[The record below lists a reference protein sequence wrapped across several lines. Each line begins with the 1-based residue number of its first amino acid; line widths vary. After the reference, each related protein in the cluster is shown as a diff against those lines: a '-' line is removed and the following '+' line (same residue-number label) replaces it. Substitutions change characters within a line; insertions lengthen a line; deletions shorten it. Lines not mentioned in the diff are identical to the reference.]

1 MDRQAYPS
9 DLTDAEWRLLEP
21 LLPAPSSI
29 GRRITYP
36 RREVVN
42 AILYVLRSGCSW
54 RMLPHDLPPWRT
66 AFHYSRTWSKDGT
79 WERVHEALRERARVA
94 EGRDACPSA
103 AVIDSQS
110 VKTTEKGGLGATTQ
124 ASGCAGGSGTSS

>member
-1 MDRQAYPS
+1 MDRQPYPS

-21 LLPAPSSI
+21 LLPAPSPI
-29 GRRITYP
+29 GRPITYP

-42 AILYVLRSGCSW
+42 AILYILRSGCSW

-66 AFHYSRTWSKDGT
+66 AFLYFSARRKDGT
-79 WERVHEALRERARVA
+79 WERVHEALRERARIA

-110 VKTTEKGGLGATTQ
+110 VKTTEKGGLGATTR
-124 ASGCAGGSGTSS
+124 ASGCGGGSGISS